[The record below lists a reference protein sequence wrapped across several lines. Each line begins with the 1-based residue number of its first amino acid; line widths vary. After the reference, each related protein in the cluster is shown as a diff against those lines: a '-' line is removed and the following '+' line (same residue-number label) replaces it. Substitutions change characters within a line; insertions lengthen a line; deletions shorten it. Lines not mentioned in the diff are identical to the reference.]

1 MQNLFVRSL
10 SSKQS
15 LINILRKGR
24 CRNQK
29 IGVGGADGGCKNS
42 RHDKSRDQRRKQ
54 ELGESFFPAVC
65 FVEGFLPGDKAGK
78 KEKRRK
84 LEEDEK
90 PDQISL
96 DKAGE
101 V

>member
-1 MQNLFVRSL
+1 MEILQ
-10 SSKQS
+10 QS
-15 LINILRKGR
+15 PQENG
-24 CRNQK
+24 
-29 IGVGGADGGCKNS
+29 
-42 RHDKSRDQRRKQ
+42 RDQRRKQ

-78 KEKRRK
+78 KEKTRK

-96 DKAGE
+96 DNAGE